1 MEHMTW
7 ALDHGE
13 PETGGKAKMAEKAS
27 TILVAVDFSP
37 CSLLALRKA
46 KSFLGQKAAR
56 ILVLHV
62 IDKDFIERCVRHGLG
77 PEEEISKTLFLR
89 AKEKLDHVLR
99 QEGMDVEHVEKLVCP
114 GTPYLEI
121 NKKALQIEAD
131 MVIMGC
137 SGNSGDMEDI
147 FFGSTTER
155 VLRFIKRPVLC
166 IPDNEDNKL
175 D

>member
-1 MEHMTW
+1 MERER
-7 ALDHGE
+7 LE
-13 PETGGKAKMAEKAS
+13 AKQEMDEKGS

-46 KSFLGQKAAR
+46 NSILGQKPSR
-56 ILVLHV
+56 IVVLHV

-77 PEEEISKTLFLR
+77 SEEEISKKLHLR
-89 AKEKLDHVLR
+89 AKEKLDQVLR
-99 QEGMDVEHVEKLVCP
+99 QEEMDVEHVEEVVCP

-131 MVIMGC
+131 MVVMGC
-137 SGNSGDMEDI
+137 SGNSGDMENI

-166 IPDNEDNKL
+166 VPDSEDNKL

>member
-1 MEHMTW
+1 MKNE
-7 ALDHGE
+7 G
-13 PETGGKAKMAEKAS
+13 S
-27 TILVAVDFSP
+27 TILVAVDFSL

-46 KSFLGQKAAR
+46 KSILGQKPAR

-62 IDKDFIERCVRHGLG
+62 IDEDFIERCVRHGMG
-77 PEEEISKTLFLR
+77 PEEEIRKKLFLR
-89 AKEKLDHVLR
+89 AKEKLDHVLG

-121 NKKALQIEAD
+121 NKKALQIDAD
-131 MVIMGC
+131 MVVMGC
-137 SGNSGDMEDI
+137 SGNSGDMENI

-166 IPDNEDNKL
+166 VPDSEDNKL

>member
-1 MEHMTW
+1 
-7 ALDHGE
+7 
-13 PETGGKAKMAEKAS
+13 MAEKGS

-46 KSFLGQKAAR
+46 KSIREKKPPR
-56 ILVLHV
+56 IVVLHV

-77 PEEEISKTLFLR
+77 AEEEISKKLYLR
-89 AKEKLDHVLR
+89 AKERLDHTLR
-99 QEGMDVEHVEKLVCP
+99 EEGMDVEHVEKVVCP

-121 NKKALQIEAD
+121 NRKALQIEAD
-131 MVIMGC
+131 MVVMGC
-137 SGNSGDMEDI
+137 SGNSGDMENI

-166 IPDNEDNKL
+166 VPDNGDNKP

>member
-1 MEHMTW
+1 MESQR
-7 ALDHGE
+7 LDLKQE
-13 PETGGKAKMAEKAS
+13 MAEKGF
-27 TILVAVDFSP
+27 TILVAIDFSP

-46 KSFLGQKAAR
+46 KSILGQKPAR

-62 IDKDFIERCVRHGLG
+62 IDKDFIERCVRQGLG
-77 PEEEISKTLFLR
+77 PEEEISKKLFLR
-89 AKEKLDHVLR
+89 AKEKLDQFLR
-99 QEGMDVEHVEKLVCP
+99 QEAMDVEHVEKLVCP

-121 NKKALQIEAD
+121 NKKALQSDAD
-131 MVIMGC
+131 MVVMGC
-137 SGNSGDMEDI
+137 SGNSGDMDNI

-166 IPDNEDNKL
+166 VPDNGDNNL

>member
-1 MEHMTW
+1 
-7 ALDHGE
+7 
-13 PETGGKAKMAEKAS
+13 MAEKGS

-46 KSFLGQKAAR
+46 KSIREKKPPR
-56 ILVLHV
+56 IVVLHV

-77 PEEEISKTLFLR
+77 AEEEISKKLYLR
-89 AKEKLDHVLR
+89 AKERLDHTLR
-99 QEGMDVEHVEKLVCP
+99 EEGMDVEHVEKVVCP
-114 GTPYLEI
+114 GAPYLEI
-121 NKKALQIEAD
+121 NRKALQIEAD
-131 MVIMGC
+131 MVVMGC
-137 SGNSGDMEDI
+137 SGNSGDMENI

-166 IPDNEDNKL
+166 VPDNGDNKP

>member
-1 MEHMTW
+1 MEGQERHVNHEVTNK
-7 ALDHGE
+7 DS
-13 PETGGKAKMAEKAS
+13 K
-27 TILVAVDFSP
+27 ILVAVDFSH

-46 KSFLGQKAAR
+46 KSFLGQKPAR

-62 IDKDFIERCVRHGLG
+62 IDKDFIERCVRQGLG
-77 PEEEISKTLFLR
+77 PEEEISKKLFLR
-89 AKEKLDHVLR
+89 AKEQLNHVLR

-121 NKKALQIEAD
+121 NKKALQIGAE
-131 MVIMGC
+131 MVVMGC
-137 SGNSGDMEDI
+137 SGNSGDMDNI

-166 IPDNEDNKL
+166 VPDNGDNNL

>member
-1 MEHMTW
+1 MQNQR
-7 ALDHGE
+7 LDVKQE
-13 PETGGKAKMAEKAS
+13 VAEKGS

-46 KSFLGQKAAR
+46 KSILGQKPAR

-77 PEEEISKTLFLR
+77 SEEEVSKKLFLR

-121 NKKALQIEAD
+121 NKRALQIGAD
-131 MVIMGC
+131 MVVMGC
-137 SGNSGDMEDI
+137 SGNSGDMDNI

-166 IPDNEDNKL
+166 VPDSEDNKL

>member
-1 MEHMTW
+1 
-7 ALDHGE
+7 
-13 PETGGKAKMAEKAS
+13 MAEKGS

-46 KSFLGQKAAR
+46 KSIREKKPPR
-56 ILVLHV
+56 IVVLHV

-77 PEEEISKTLFLR
+77 AEEEISKKLYLR
-89 AKEKLDHVLR
+89 AKERLDHTLR
-99 QEGMDVEHVEKLVCP
+99 EEGMDVEHVEKVVCP

-131 MVIMGC
+131 MVVMGC
-137 SGNSGDMEDI
+137 SGNSGDMENI

-166 IPDNEDNKL
+166 VPDNGDNKL